1 MIYLFVFCLFI
12 SYSRGLH
19 FSIEFDLFELIE
31 PVKKEIKSG
40 SRSIPKNIMDESET
54 QATEN
59 VAIDRS
65 EAQIEQESM
74 IR

>member
-1 MIYLFVFCLFI
+1 MIYLFVFFVYFFF

-19 FSIEFDLFELIE
+19 SSIEFDLIE
-31 PVKKEIKSG
+31 AVKKEIKSG
-40 SRSIPKNIMDESET
+40 ARSIPKDTMDKSET